1 MFLQFG
7 VVKIQNTL
15 AGNKKYDFSYDDYN
29 GSKRYP
35 KYYYLKNGRRYI
47 WEWLIKLKRYSYIYY
62 EYLFKN
68 KSTVKNIYIKNQ
80 MWYYINNK
88 MYTEEKKYE
97 I

>member
-47 WEWLIKLKRYSYIYY
+47 
-62 EYLFKN
+62 
-68 KSTVKNIYIKNQ
+68 
-80 MWYYINNK
+80 
-88 MYTEEKKYE
+88 
-97 I
+97 